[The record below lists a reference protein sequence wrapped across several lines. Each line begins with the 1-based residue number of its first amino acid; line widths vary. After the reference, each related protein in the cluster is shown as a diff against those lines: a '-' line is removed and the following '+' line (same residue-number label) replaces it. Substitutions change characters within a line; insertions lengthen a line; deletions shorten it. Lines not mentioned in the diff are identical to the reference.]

1 MKDKLCQIGQYI
13 SDIDAFFFFAMLG
26 FAFPLT
32 IKTSLTGS
40 GIISI
45 YISQLIYILCGIYFF
60 VQVFR
65 ERKIKD
71 KIIMTYLL
79 LCAWYV
85 FVTIWRYL
93 NGNAWYASLQVCFW
107 TIIPVAIYILIT
119 MKKLDYK
126 KICTGLYYAMSILNA
141 VYFVYHII
149 IIGHLR
155 SMFLGNINLIVFY
168 SILGM
173 YIYTFYYLQLN
184 TNANKLL
191 YIFNME
197 HSFFII
203 LFSGSRAGVLV
214 GVVSLFVLFILHMRN
229 NRFVKSFVITVFTML
244 IIMVLSLTTNFCYS
258 RDMFFRGTNLETVSK
273 SIMVSIGK
281 TDYSDQEIDNVMQNA
296 LDVENEQHL
305 DELIQNASESGN
317 AQDVLVLNDVGRIMM
332 WENAVKEIKKSPLV
346 ATGVIGVYRSL
357 NGNQLPHNIILEYWL
372 TYGGIGIL
380 LWVILATEVLFDIF
394 KKNWNE
400 KKKLLYIVSYI
411 IIAMTYSMVQPTM
424 SNTFGPL
431 LFWCGI
437 GIFLTS
443 KEKIL

>member
-1 MKDKLCQIGQYI
+1 MKDKLCQIGQYL
-13 SDIDAFFFFAMLG
+13 SNIDAFFFFAMLG

-60 VQVFR
+60 IQVFR

-71 KIIMTYLL
+71 KTIMTYLL

-107 TIIPVAIYILIT
+107 TIIPIAIYILIS

-126 KICTGLYYAMSILNA
+126 KACTGLYYAMSILNA
-141 VYFVYHII
+141 LYFVYHII
-149 IIGHLR
+149 IIGQLR
-155 SMFLGNINLIVFY
+155 STFLGNINMIVFY

-191 YIFNME
+191 YVFNME

-214 GVVSLFVLFILHMRN
+214 GVASIFVLFILHMRN
-229 NRFVKSFVITVFTML
+229 NRFVKSFVITVFMMI
-244 IIMVLSLTTNFCYS
+244 IIMVLSLTTNFCWS
-258 RDMFFRGTNLETVSK
+258 RDMFFRGTNLGTVSE
-273 SIMVSIGK
+273 SIMVSMGK
-281 TDYSDQEIDNVMQNA
+281 TDLDAQRLSNVMQDA
-296 LDVENEQHL
+296 SKVQNEQQL
-305 DELIQNASESGN
+305 DSMIQSASESGN
-317 AQDVLVLNDVGRIMM
+317 TQDVLALNDVGRIMM
-332 WENAVKEIKKSPLV
+332 WKNAMEEIKKSPLV
-346 ATGVIGVYRSL
+346 GTGVIGVYRSL
-357 NGNQLPHNIILEYWL
+357 NGNQLPHNVILEYWL
-372 TYGGIGIL
+372 TYGGIGVL
-380 LWVILATEVLFDIF
+380 LWVILAIEVLCDIF
-394 KKNWNE
+394 KRNWNE
-400 KKKLLYIVSYI
+400 KKNLLYIVSYI
-411 IIAMTYSMVQPTM
+411 IIAMAYSMVQPTM